1 MYQFVMKGGY
11 LMYPIMFCSVLTLAI
26 LFERLFALRRSRV
39 IPERFIIEVSDL
51 VRQQRMED
59 AMTQCRLNDS
69 SIARVLM
76 AGISRHHKSRPQVK
90 EAIEDVGRLEA
101 ANLERFLTILG
112 TIAGI
117 APLLGL
123 LGTVTGMIKAFN
135 VISHAGIGNPQML
148 AGGIS
153 EALITTAAGLT
164 VAIPAFVFYK
174 LLRSRVD
181 KRILRM
187 ERVSIEVLDLIDHEK
202 GSEGSS

>member
-11 LMYPIMFCSVLTLAI
+11 LMYPIMICSVLTLAI
-26 LFERLFALRRSRV
+26 LFERLFALRRSRI
-39 IPERFIIEVSDL
+39 IPEKFIVEVSDL

-59 AMTQCRLNDS
+59 ALTQCRLNNS
-69 SIARVLM
+69 SIARILM
-76 AGISRHHKSRPQVK
+76 AGISRHNKSRQQVK
-90 EAIEDVGRLEA
+90 EVIEDIGRLEA

-123 LGTVTGMIKAFN
+123 LGTVTGMIKAFS

-153 EALITTAAGLT
+153 EALITTATGLT

-174 LLRSRVD
+174 FLRSRVD

-187 ERVSIEVLDLIDHEK
+187 ERVSIEILDLIDQ
-202 GSEGSS
+202 EGE

>member
-1 MYQFVMKGGY
+1 MYQFVMKGGV
-11 LMYPIMFCSVLTLAI
+11 LMYPILLCSILTLAI

-39 IPERFIIEVSDL
+39 IPEKFIIEVSDL
-51 VRQQRMED
+51 VRQGRMED
-59 AMTQCRLNDS
+59 AMTKCRLNDS

-76 AGISRHHKSRPQVK
+76 AGISRHTKPHQQIK

-101 ANLERFLTILG
+101 ANLERFLNVLG

-153 EALITTAAGLT
+153 EALITTAAGLV

-174 LLRSRVD
+174 ILRSRVD

-187 ERVSIEVLDLIDHEK
+187 ERVSLEILDLIGQE
-202 GSEGSS
+202 SE

>member
-11 LMYPIMFCSVLTLAI
+11 LMYPIILCSILTLAI
-26 LFERLFALRRSRV
+26 LFERLFALRRSRI
-39 IPERFIIEVSDL
+39 IPEKFIIEVSDL

-59 AMTQCRLNDS
+59 ALTQCRLNDS
-69 SIARVLM
+69 SISRILM
-76 AGISRHHKSRPQVK
+76 AGISRHKKSRQQVK
-90 EAIEDVGRLEA
+90 EAIEDIGRLEA

-123 LGTVTGMIKAFN
+123 LGTVTGMIKAFS

-187 ERVSIEVLDLIDHEK
+187 ERVSIELLDLINQE
-202 GSEGSS
+202 EG

>member
-11 LMYPIMFCSVLTLAI
+11 LMYPIMICSILTLAI
-26 LFERLFALRRSRV
+26 LFERLFALRRSRI
-39 IPERFIIEVSDL
+39 IPEKFIIEVSDL

-59 AMTQCRLNDS
+59 ALTQCRLNNS
-69 SIARVLM
+69 SIARVLL
-76 AGISRHHKSRPQVK
+76 AGISRHNKARHQVK

-123 LGTVTGMIKAFN
+123 LGTVTGMIKAFS
-135 VISHAGIGNPQML
+135 VISQAGIGNPQML

-181 KRILRM
+181 KRVLRM
-187 ERVSIEVLDLIDHEK
+187 ERVSIEILDLIDQEV
-202 GSEGSS
+202 GRG

>member
-11 LMYPIMFCSVLTLAI
+11 LMYPIMLCSIITMAI
-26 LFERLFALRRSRV
+26 LFERLFALRRSRI
-39 IPERFIIEVSDL
+39 IPERFIVEVSDL

-59 AMTQCRLNDS
+59 AMTQCRLNNS

-76 AGISRHHKSRPQVK
+76 AGISRHNKPRQQVK
-90 EAIEDVGRLEA
+90 EAIEDVGRIEA
-101 ANLERFLTILG
+101 AVLERFLTILG

-153 EALITTAAGLT
+153 EALITTAAGLS

-187 ERVSIEVLDLIDHEK
+187 ERVSIEVLDLIDQEN
-202 GSEGSS
+202 GRG

>member
-11 LMYPIMFCSVLTLAI
+11 LMYPIMICSVLTLAI
-26 LFERLFALRRSRV
+26 LFERLFALRRSRI
-39 IPERFIIEVSDL
+39 IPDKFIIEVSDL

-59 AMTQCRLNDS
+59 ALTQCRLNNS

-76 AGISRHHKSRPQVK
+76 AGISRHNKSRQQIK

-123 LGTVTGMIKAFN
+123 LGTVTGMIKAFS

-153 EALITTAAGLT
+153 EALITTATGLT

-187 ERVSIEVLDLIDHEK
+187 ERVSIEILDLIDQDGE
-202 GSEGSS
+202 